1 MNDANYKDIRT
12 QMQEALAK
20 YNIKQVDV
28 AR

>member
-1 MNDANYKDIRT
+1 MSESNFKDIRT